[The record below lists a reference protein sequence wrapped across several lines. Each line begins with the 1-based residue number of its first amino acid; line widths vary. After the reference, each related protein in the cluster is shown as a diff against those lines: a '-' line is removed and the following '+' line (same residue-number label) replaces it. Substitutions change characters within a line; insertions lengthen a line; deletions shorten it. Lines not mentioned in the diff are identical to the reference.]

1 MPSLIHRATPGA
13 IPHDVRDL
21 LARFGFSLPKLL
33 TTSNP
38 KTMKG
43 EALGHG
49 RGLILHHLPAK
60 ALARAIR
67 PGTEGATP
75 ARGHIPSLL
84 ELAEREGLTAAA
96 LAHNGCPWATAGCGS
111 AEGGCLN
118 FSGHG
123 GLGSTVSAARGR
135 RTLGMIWNPEIYAR
149 AVLWSIA
156 RHYAAARLAGE
167 NLAVRMRGTDEGPNF
182 AGGWHGMPVH
192 ITPGEALS
200 LRERYGFE
208 TSPHTAAPITERL
221 AANPGLTGYEY
232 SKATI
237 RGDLGLIAQR
247 AAGVDV
253 TASFAA
259 DRSTACRDGLAALRE
274 GFRLAIPV
282 AIKKGAPIPD
292 RVTISAGGESIT
304 VLTVDG
310 DQTDHRYLDP
320 HGVAVILRTKLSR
333 GAGPVADL
341 FSLRGHESAQ
351 PLADGAVTLFWGS
364 L

>member
-33 TTSNP
+33 TTSNQ
-38 KTMKG
+38 KINKG
-43 EALGHG
+43 QALGHG
-49 RGLILHHLPAK
+49 RGLILHHLPAR
-60 ALARAIR
+60 ALARAI
-67 PGTEGATP
+67 TP
-75 ARGHIPSLL
+75 ANEGSTAARGFLPSLL

-96 LAHNGCPWATAGCGS
+96 LAHNGCPWMTAGCGS

-123 GLGSTVSAARGR
+123 GMGQTVAAARGR
-135 RTLGMIWNPEIYAR
+135 RTLAMLANPEAYAR
-149 AVLWSIA
+149 AVLWSVA

-167 NLAVRMRGTDEGPNF
+167 TLAVRLRGTDEGP
-182 AGGWHGMPVH
+182 AMGWHRLPVN

-221 AANPGLTGYEY
+221 AVNPGLYGYEY

-237 RGDLGLIAQR
+237 QGELGLISQR
-247 AAGVDV
+247 DHGVDI

-259 DRSTACRDGLAALRE
+259 DRPTACRDGLAALRE

-282 AIKKGAPIPD
+282 AIKKGAPIPES
-292 RVTISAGGESIT
+292 VTISAGGESIT
-304 VLTVDG
+304 VPTVDG
-310 DQTDHRYLDP
+310 DRSDHRYLDP
-320 HGVAVILRTKLSR
+320 PGPVAVILRTKLSR

-341 FSLRGHESAQ
+341 FSLRGHDSAQ
-351 PLADGAVTLFWGS
+351 PLADGAVTLSGPS
-364 L
+364 

>member
-1 MPSLIHRATPGA
+1 MPSLIHAATPGA
-13 IPHDVRDL
+13 IPSDVRDL

-38 KTMKG
+38 KLNKG

-49 RGLILHHLPAK
+49 RGLILHHLPARS
-60 ALARAIR
+60 LARAIT
-67 PGTEGATP
+67 PGTEGTTT
-75 ARGHIPSLL
+75 ARGFIPSLW

-96 LAHNGCPWATAGCGS
+96 LAHNGCPWMTAGCGS

-123 GLGSTVSAARGR
+123 GMGQTVAAARGR
-135 RTLGMIWNPEIYAR
+135 RTLAMLANPEAYAR
-149 AVLWSIA
+149 AVLLSVA

-167 NLAVRMRGTDEGPNF
+167 NLAVRLRGTDEGP
-182 AGGWHGMPVH
+182 AMGWHRLPVNV
-192 ITPGEALS
+192 TSGEALS
-200 LRERYGFE
+200 LRERYGLQV
-208 TSPHTAAPITERL
+208 SPHTAAPLTERL
-221 AANPGLTGYEY
+221 AANSGLAVYEY
-232 SKATI
+232 SKAPTS
-237 RGDLGLIAQR
+237 GPLGLISQR
-247 AAGVDV
+247 GHGVDV
-253 TASFAA
+253 TSSFAT
-259 DRSTACRDGLAALRE
+259 DRPTACRDGLAALRE

-304 VLTVDG
+304 VPTVDG

-351 PLADGAVTLFWGS
+351 PLSDGAVTLSWLG
-364 L
+364 

>member
-1 MPSLIHRATPGA
+1 MPSLIRRATPGA
-13 IPHDVRDL
+13 IPSDVRDL
-21 LARFGFSLPKLL
+21 MARFGLTVRELL

-38 KTMKG
+38 KLSKG
-43 EALGHG
+43 SALGHG
-49 RGLILHHLPAK
+49 RAVILHHLPAR
-60 ALARAIR
+60 ALAAAIT
-67 PGTEGATP
+67 PANDGATP
-75 ARGHIPSLL
+75 ARGYIPSLL
-84 ELAEREGLTAAA
+84 EIAEREGLTSAA

-135 RTLGMIWNPEIYAR
+135 RTLGMICNPEIYAR

-167 NLAVRMRGTDEGPNF
+167 LLAVRLRGTDEGPNSS
-182 AGGWHGMPVH
+182 GGWHGMPVR

-208 TSPHTAAPITERL
+208 ASPHTAAPITERL
-221 AANPGLTGYEY
+221 AANPGLFNYEY
-232 SKATI
+232 SKGPV
-237 RGDLGLIAQR
+237 RGALGLVAQR
-247 AAGVDV
+247 AAGVRV

-259 DRSTACRDGLAALRE
+259 DRQTACRDGLSALAE
-274 GFRLAIPV
+274 GFSLAVPV
-282 AIKKGAPIPD
+282 AIKKGAPIPSS
-292 RVTISAGGESIT
+292 VTISAGGESVT
-304 VLTVDG
+304 VPTVDG
-310 DQTDHRYLDP
+310 DLSDHRYLDP
-320 HGVAVILRTKLSR
+320 HAVAVILRTKTSR

-351 PLADGAVTLFWGS
+351 PLADGAVTLSWPS
-364 L
+364 

>member
-13 IPHDVRDL
+13 IPSDVRDL

-38 KTMKG
+38 KLNKG

-49 RGLILHHLPAK
+49 RGLILHHLPAR
-60 ALARAIR
+60 ALARAIT
-67 PGTEGATP
+67 PGNDGTTA
-75 ARGHIPSLL
+75 ARGFLPSLL

-96 LAHNGCPWATAGCGS
+96 LAHNGCPWMTAGCGS

-123 GLGSTVSAARGR
+123 GLGSAVSAARGR
-135 RTLGMIWNPEIYAR
+135 RTLGMIWNPETYAR
-149 AVLWSIA
+149 AVLWSVA
-156 RHYAAARLAGE
+156 RHYAAARLSGE
-167 NLAVRMRGTDEGPNF
+167 NLAVRLRGTDEGPNSS
-182 AGGWHGMPVH
+182 GGWHGMPVH

-208 TSPHTAAPITERL
+208 TSPHAAAPITERL
-221 AANPGLTGYEY
+221 AANPGLTAYEY
-232 SKATI
+232 CKAPI
-237 RGDLGLIAQR
+237 GGPLGLIAQR

-259 DRSTACRDGLAALRE
+259 DRLTACRDGLAALRE
-274 GFRLAIPV
+274 GFRVAIPV
-282 AIKKGAPIPD
+282 AIKKGAPIPSS
-292 RVTISAGGESIT
+292 VAISAGGESIT
-304 VLTVDG
+304 VPTVDG
-310 DQTDHRYLDP
+310 DLSDHRYRDP

-351 PLADGAVTLFWGS
+351 PLADGAVTLLWPS
-364 L
+364 

>member
-1 MPSLIHRATPGA
+1 MPTLIHRASPGA
-13 IPHDVRDL
+13 IPSDVRDL
-21 LARFGFSLPKLL
+21 LARIGFSLPKLL

-38 KTMKG
+38 KLNKG

-49 RGLILHHLPAK
+49 RALVLHHLPAR
-60 ALARAIR
+60 ALARAIT
-67 PGTEGATP
+67 PGTEGSTT
-75 ARGHIPSLL
+75 ARGFIPSLL

-96 LAHNGCPWATAGCGS
+96 LAHNGCPWMTAGCGS
-111 AEGGCLN
+111 HEGGCLN

-123 GLGSTVSAARGR
+123 GMGQTVAAARGR
-135 RTLGMIWNPEIYAR
+135 RTLAMLANPEAYAR
-149 AVLWSIA
+149 AVLWSVA

-167 NLAVRMRGTDEGPNF
+167 NLAVRLRGTDEGPSM
-182 AGGWHGMPVH
+182 GWHRLPVNV
-192 ITPGEALS
+192 TPGEALS

-208 TSPHTAAPITERL
+208 ASPHTAAPITERL
-221 AANPGLTGYEY
+221 AANPALTVYEY
-232 SKATI
+232 SKAPT
-237 RGDLGLIAQR
+237 GGPLGLISQR

-259 DRSTACRDGLAALRE
+259 DRGTACRDGLAALRE

-292 RVTISAGGESIT
+292 RVTILSGLDSIT
-304 VLTVDG
+304 VPTVDG
-310 DQTDHRYLDP
+310 DLSDHRYLDP
-320 HGVAVILRTKLSR
+320 HAVAVILRTKTSR

-351 PLADGAVTLFWGS
+351 PLPDGAVS
-364 L
+364 LSWLS

>member
-1 MPSLIHRATPGA
+1 MPSLIHAATPGA
-13 IPHDVRDL
+13 IPSDVRDL

-38 KTMKG
+38 KLNKG

-49 RGLILHHLPAK
+49 RGLILHHLPAR
-60 ALARAIR
+60 ALARAIT
-67 PGTEGATP
+67 PGNEGSTT
-75 ARGHIPSLL
+75 ARGFIPSLL

-96 LAHNGCPWATAGCGS
+96 LAHNGCPWMTAGCGS

-123 GLGSTVSAARGR
+123 GMGQTVAAARGR
-135 RTLGMIWNPEIYAR
+135 RTLGMLANPEAYAR
-149 AVLWSIA
+149 ALLWSIA

-167 NLAVRMRGTDEGPNF
+167 NLAVRLRGTDEGP
-182 AGGWHGMPVH
+182 AMGWHRLPVNV
-192 ITPGEALS
+192 TPGEALS
-200 LRERYGFE
+200 LRERYGLE
-208 TSPHTAAPITERL
+208 VSPHTAAPITERL
-221 AANPGLTGYEY
+221 AANSGLAVYEY
-232 SKATI
+232 SK
-237 RGDLGLIAQR
+237 GPVQGELGLISQR
-247 AAGVDV
+247 DHGVDV
-253 TASFAA
+253 TSSFAA
-259 DRSTACRDGLAALRE
+259 DRGTCCRDALQSLRE

-282 AIKKGAPIPD
+282 AIKRGAPIPD

-304 VLTVDG
+304 VPTVDG

-320 HGVAVILRTKLSR
+320 HAVAVILRTKTSR

-351 PLADGAVTLFWGS
+351 PLADGIVS
-364 L
+364 LSWLG

>member
-1 MPSLIHRATPGA
+1 MPSLIHAATPGA

-21 LARFGFSLPKLL
+21 LARFGFNLPKLL

-38 KTMKG
+38 KLNKG

-60 ALARAIR
+60 ALARAI
-67 PGTEGATP
+67 TP
-75 ARGHIPSLL
+75 ANGGSTAARAFIPSLL

-111 AEGGCLN
+111 AEGSCLN

-123 GLGSTVSAARGR
+123 GMGQTVAAARGR
-135 RTLGMIWNPEIYAR
+135 RTLAMLWCPQTYAR

-167 NLAVRMRGTDEGPNF
+167 TLAVRLRGTDEGP
-182 AGGWHGMPVH
+182 ALGWHRLLVH
-192 ITPGEALS
+192 LTPGEALS
-200 LRERYGFE
+200 LRERYGLE
-208 TSPHTAAPITERL
+208 VSPHTAVPITERL
-221 AANPGLTGYEY
+221 AANPGLTVYEY
-232 SKATI
+232 SKAPI
-237 RGDLGLIAQR
+237 GGPLGLIAQR

-259 DRSTACRDGLAALRE
+259 DRSTCCRDALSALRE
-274 GFRLAIPV
+274 GFRVAIPV

-304 VLTVDG
+304 VPTVDG
-310 DQTDHRYLDP
+310 DLSDHRYLDP
-320 HGVAVILRTKLSR
+320 YAVAVILRTKTSR
-333 GAGPVADL
+333 GAGAVADL

-351 PLADGAVTLFWGS
+351 PLVDGAVTLSWS
-364 L
+364 S

>member
-1 MPSLIHRATPGA
+1 MPSLIHAATPGA

-60 ALARAIR
+60 ALARAIT
-67 PGTEGATP
+67 PGTEGSTT
-75 ARGHIPSLL
+75 ARGFIPSLL
-84 ELAEREGLTAAA
+84 ELAEREALTAAA
-96 LAHNGCPWATAGCGS
+96 LAHNGCPWMTAGCGS

-123 GLGSTVSAARGR
+123 GMGQTVAAARGR
-135 RTLGMIWNPEIYAR
+135 RTLAMIANPEAYAR
-149 AVLWSIA
+149 AVLWSVA

-167 NLAVRMRGTDEGPNF
+167 SLAVRLRGTDEGPNSS
-182 AGGWHGMPVH
+182 GGWHGMPVH

-200 LRERYGFE
+200 LRERYGLE
-208 TSPHTAAPITERL
+208 VSPHTAAPLTERL
-221 AANPGLTGYEY
+221 AANSGLAVYEY
-232 SKATI
+232 SKAPT
-237 RGDLGLIAQR
+237 GGPLGLISQR

-259 DRSTACRDGLAALRE
+259 DRPTACRDGLAALRE
-274 GFRLAIPV
+274 GFRVAIPV
-282 AIKKGAPIPD
+282 AIKKGAPIPSS
-292 RVTISAGGESIT
+292 VTILSGLNSIT
-304 VLTVDG
+304 VPTVDG

-320 HGVAVILRTKLSR
+320 HAVAVILRTKLSR
-333 GAGPVADL
+333 GAGAVADL
-341 FSLRGHESAQ
+341 FSLRGHELAQ
-351 PLADGAVTLFWGS
+351 PLADGAVTLLWGV

>member
-49 RGLILHHLPAK
+49 RGLILHHLPARS
-60 ALARAIR
+60 LARAIT
-67 PGTEGATP
+67 PGNEGSTT
-75 ARGHIPSLL
+75 ARGFVPSLL

-96 LAHNGCPWATAGCGS
+96 LAHNGCPWMTAGCGS

-123 GLGSTVSAARGR
+123 GMGQTVAAARGR
-135 RTLGMIWNPEIYAR
+135 RTLAMLANPEAYAR
-149 AVLWSIA
+149 AVLWSVA

-167 NLAVRMRGTDEGPNF
+167 TLAVRLRGTDEGP
-182 AGGWHGMPVH
+182 AMGWHRLPVH

-200 LRERYGFE
+200 LRERYGLE
-208 TSPHTAAPITERL
+208 VSPHTAAPITERL
-221 AANPGLTGYEY
+221 AANPGLYGYEY
-232 SKATI
+232 SKAILT
-237 RGDLGLIAQR
+237 GPLGLISQR
-247 AAGVDV
+247 QSGVHV

-259 DRSTACRDGLAALRE
+259 DRQTACRDGLSALAE
-274 GFRLAIPV
+274 GFSIAIPV
-282 AIKKGAPIPD
+282 AIKKRAPIPSS
-292 RVTISAGGESIT
+292 VTISAGGDSVTIPT
-304 VLTVDG
+304 IDG
-310 DQTDHRYLDP
+310 DLSDHRYRD
-320 HGVAVILRTKLSR
+320 GFGAVILRTKNSR

-351 PLADGAVTLFWGS
+351 PLADGAVTLSWLS
-364 L
+364 

>member
-1 MPSLIHRATPGA
+1 MPSLIHAATPGA
-13 IPHDVRDL
+13 IPSDVRDL

-49 RGLILHHLPAK
+49 RTLILHHLPAK
-60 ALARAIR
+60 ALARAI
-67 PGTEGATP
+67 TP
-75 ARGHIPSLL
+75 ANAGTTAARGFIPSLL

-96 LAHNGCPWATAGCGS
+96 LAHNGCTWMTAGCGS

-123 GLGSTVSAARGR
+123 GLGSAVSAARGR
-135 RTLGMIWNPEIYAR
+135 RTLAMLANSEAYAR

-167 NLAVRMRGTDEGPNF
+167 NLAVRLRGTDEGP
-182 AGGWHGMPVH
+182 AMGWHRLPVH
-192 ITPGEALS
+192 ITQGEALS

-221 AANPGLTGYEY
+221 AANPGLTPYEY
-232 SKATI
+232 SKAPT
-237 RGDLGLIAQR
+237 GGPLGLIAQR
-247 AAGVDV
+247 AGGVDV
-253 TASFAA
+253 TASFAS
-259 DRSTACRDGLAALRE
+259 DRPTACRDGLAALRE

-282 AIKKGAPIPD
+282 AIKKGSAIPD
-292 RVTISAGGESIT
+292 RVTILSGLDSIT
-304 VLTVDG
+304 VPTVDG

-320 HGVAVILRTKLSR
+320 HAVAVILRTKTSR

-351 PLADGAVTLFWGS
+351 PLADGAVS
-364 L
+364 LSWLG